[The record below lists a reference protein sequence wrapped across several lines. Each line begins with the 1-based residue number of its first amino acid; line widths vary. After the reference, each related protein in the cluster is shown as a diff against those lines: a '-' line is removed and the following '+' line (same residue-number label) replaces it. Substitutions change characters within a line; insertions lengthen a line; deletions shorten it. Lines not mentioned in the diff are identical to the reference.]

1 MKQLVIFIALSFV
14 LGSTIG
20 IPVPQSKEVQV
31 VDSNSETGI
40 IKVDNDYLHE
50 VENKAAPP
58 RRLCKVS
65 IL

>member
-1 MKQLVIFIALSFV
+1 MKQLVIIIALSIT

-20 IPVPQSKEVQV
+20 LPAPERKKVQR

-40 IKVDNDYLHE
+40 TKVDNDYLHK
-50 VENKAAPP
+50 VEKKQAPP
-58 RRLCKVS
+58 RRLCKVL